1 MEQTIIR
8 DHMRQEDSQTYLGE
22 PQWWIY
28 LESGRSVEITYE
40 TAGLALTDR
49 YCSVRLHCTE
59 EEFDNDIYHST
70 LGVIDKA
77 CTQNINDRSEDE
89 LFDEAAVIAA
99 NLIAAHHETIK
110 KGE

>member
-8 DHMRQEDSQTYLGE
+8 DRMRQEDSQTYLGE
-22 PQWWIY
+22 PQWRIY

-40 TAGLALTDR
+40 TAGLALADR

-70 LGVIDKA
+70 LGVIDKD

-89 LFDEAAVIAA
+89 LFDEAAAIAE
-99 NLIAAHHETIK
+99 NLIVAHHETIK

>member
-8 DHMRQEDSQTYLGE
+8 DRMRQEDSQTYLGE

-28 LESGRSVEITYE
+28 LESGRSVEITYG
-40 TAGLALTDR
+40 TAGLALADR

-77 CTQNINDRSEDE
+77 CTQNIKNRSEDE

-99 NLIAAHHETIK
+99 NLIVAHHETIK